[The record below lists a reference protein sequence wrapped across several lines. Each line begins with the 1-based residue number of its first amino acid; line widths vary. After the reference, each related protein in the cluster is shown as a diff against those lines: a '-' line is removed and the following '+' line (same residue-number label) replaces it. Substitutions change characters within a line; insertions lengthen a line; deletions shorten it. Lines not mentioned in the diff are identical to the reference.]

1 MSYLASMN
9 FHGVRAVE
17 IKPVTGRDTEII
29 LGTQFK
35 IVHANGDYIEITTFG
50 VEPGDPV
57 EIIQGVAT

>member
-9 FHGVRAVE
+9 FHGVKTVE
-17 IKPVTGRDTEII
+17 IKPVFGRDHDIA

-50 VEPGDPV
+50 SESGPIQ
-57 EIIQGVAT
+57 IIQKDAT